1 MNAFTVPALESFPE
15 GGLAVV
21 VGAGGGLGRAFTNLL
36 TESGRFDRVLPLG
49 RGTAPPLDFADEAS
63 VETAAATA
71 GASGLDLR
79 LLIDAS
85 GLLHKGEMQPE
96 KSRRDL
102 TPENLARAFLINAT
116 GPALLMKHF
125 LPLVPREGKACFAT
139 LSAKVGSIGDNRIG
153 GWYAYRASK
162 AALNQLIR
170 CAAIELGRRKREAL
184 CLALHPGTVD
194 TGLSAPFSKS
204 GLKLQ
209 QPRESAARLLA
220 VIDRLDASASGGFY
234 AYDGE
239 ALPW

>member
-1 MNAFTVPALESFPE
+1 MTEHLIPKLESFPK

-21 VGAGGGLGRAFTNLL
+21 VGAGGGLGGAFVELL
-36 TESGRFDRVLPLG
+36 RESGRFAKVMPLG
-49 RGTAPPLDFADEAS
+49 RASTPPLDFTDEVS
-63 VETAAATA
+63 IEAAAQAARET
-71 GASGLDLR
+71 GLDLR

-85 GLLHKGEMQPE
+85 GILHDGGMQPE
-96 KSRRDL
+96 KTWRDL
-102 TPENLARAFLINAT
+102 TPESLAKAFQINAS

-125 LPLVPREGKACFAT
+125 LPLIPREEKAAFAT

-162 AALNQLIR
+162 AALNQLVR

-194 TGLSAPFSKS
+194 TGLSAPFSTK
-204 GLKLQ
+204 GLPLQ
-209 QPRESAARLLA
+209 QPRESAARLLM
-220 VIDRLDASASGGFY
+220 VIDGLDASASGGFY